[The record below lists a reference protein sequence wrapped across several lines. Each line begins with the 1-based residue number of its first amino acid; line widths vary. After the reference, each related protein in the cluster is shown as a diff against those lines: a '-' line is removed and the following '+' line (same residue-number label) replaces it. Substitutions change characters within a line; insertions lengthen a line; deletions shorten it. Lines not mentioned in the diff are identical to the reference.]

1 MSHYKPYPAY
11 RDSEVKWIGEVPEHW
26 TIQPV
31 KQVFSTQLGK
41 MISPK
46 PSSEDDFLVPYHR
59 AQTVQWEKIEHEQVE
74 KMWVSVKEVASYSVC
89 KGDLLICE
97 GGDVCRAAICDI
109 EPAEPTIIQNSIH
122 RVRSKEGINVEWL
135 LHLMKLVRSSEWID
149 VLCNKNTIV
158 HFTSEKLD
166 SLRIPIP
173 PIEEHYSILD
183 HLNRETTRIDALIA
197 KKTKFIELLK
207 EKRQALITHAVT
219 KGLDPKVKM
228 KDSGEKWLGNIP
240 EHWDVIPSQRLFAE
254 SKERAQLEDQ
264 HLSATQKYG
273 VIPLAEYEQL
283 ESRQVTHAE
292 KNLEQRK
299 HAEIDNFVISMR
311 SFEGGIERVKAK
323 GSVRSSYIVLEAG
336 QKAHV
341 GFFTYLFKSSSYI
354 QGLQATATFIR
365 DGQDLNF
372 NNFRQVK
379 LPCLDVEEQR
389 AISDYLDKAIAR
401 IDLLSVK
408 TQHSIDLLKER
419 RSALITAAVTG
430 KIDLRG
436 QGEVL

>member
-11 RDSEVKWIGEVPEHW
+11 KDSGIEWIGEVPERW
-26 TIQPV
+26 
-31 KQVFSTQLGK
+31 
-41 MISPK
+41 
-46 PSSEDDFLVPYHR
+46 
-59 AQTVQWEKIEHEQVE
+59 
-74 KMWVSVKEVASYSVC
+74 SVKPIKIVASYNDETLPESLPPATEIRYV
-89 KGDLLICE
+89 DISAVSHNE
-97 GGDVCRAAICDI
+97 GISHAQPMVFGEAPSRARRKAKLGDVVISTVRTYLKAVASVDEAHADCIYSTGFAVLRPRRGQLAPEFLKWLALNELLVQAVEAHSEGLSYPAINAPD
-109 EPAEPTIIQNSIH
+109 
-122 RVRSKEGINVEWL
+122 
-135 LHLMKLVRSSEWID
+135 LVN
-149 VLCNKNTIV
+149 LKT
-158 HFTSEKLD
+158 
-166 SLRIPIP
+166 PIP
-173 PIEEHYSILD
+173 SMDEQAKIANIL
-183 HLNRETTRIDALIA
+183 NSETARIDALIA
-197 KKTKFIELLK
+197 KKTRFVELLK

-219 KGLDPKVKM
+219 KGLNPKVKM

-240 EHWDVIPSQRLFAE
+240 EHWDVIPSQRLFDE
-254 SKERAQLEDQ
+254 SKERAHLDDE

-323 GSVRSSYIVLEAG
+323 GCVRSSYIVLEAG

-389 AISDYLDKAIAR
+389 AISDFLDKAIAR
-401 IDLLSVK
+401 IDLLSEK

-419 RSALITAAVTG
+419 RSALVTASVTG

-436 QGEVL
+436 